1 MDVGPMMSE
10 SVARI
15 RTSRLVQRVTRYTIG
30 SAVAVVASEIAFVLC
45 YGVAHL
51 GTTATSAV
59 AFVAG
64 AIPNYILNRSW
75 AWQRRGKLHIGREVV
90 GYALVSLFS
99 FAAAAL
105 STGWVNHAAPHLTS
119 SHAGRT
125 ALVAGTYLATY
136 GVLFIL
142 KFLLFELVIFV
153 SPVTPP
159 RAGDDPR
166 EPEPVGKVATF
177 LG

>member
-1 MDVGPMMSE
+1 MMSE
-10 SVARI
+10 KVARI
-15 RTSRLVQRVTRYTIG
+15 RTNRLVQRAARYTIG
-30 SAVAVVASEIAFVLC
+30 SVVAVVASEIAFVLC
-45 YGVAHL
+45 YGIGHL
-51 GTTATSAV
+51 GTTATSVV

-75 AWQRRGKLHIGREVV
+75 AWQRRGRLHVGREVI
-90 GYALVSLFS
+90 GYWLVSLFGL
-99 FAAAAL
+99 ATAAL

-119 SHAGRT
+119 SHAQRT

-142 KFLLFELVIFV
+142 KFALFELVIFAG
-153 SPVTPP
+153 PVAPP
-159 RAGDDPR
+159 GPGDDSP
-166 EPEPVGKVATF
+166 EPEPVGQVGTF

>member
-1 MDVGPMMSE
+1 MIRE
-10 SVARI
+10 TFARI
-15 RTSRLVQRVTRYTIG
+15 RTNRLVQRATRYTIG
-30 SAVAVVASEIAFVLC
+30 SVVAVVASEIAFVLC
-45 YGVAHL
+45 YGVGHL

-64 AIPNYILNRSW
+64 AIPNYVLNRSW
-75 AWQRRGKLHIGREVV
+75 AWQRRGKLHVGREII
-90 GYALVSLFS
+90 GYWTVALFG
-99 FAAAAL
+99 FAVAAL

-119 SHAGRT
+119 SHTERT

-142 KFLLFELVIFV
+142 KFVLFELVIFA

-159 RAGDDPR
+159 RVGDDPR
-166 EPEPVGKVATF
+166 EPEPVGKVGTL